1 MPKKSF
7 FILSV
12 IILLIAL
19 YGLFRSY
26 RSHATILLVNG
37 VIHTGSGR
45 TEGALAIRED
55 RIADIG
61 SNLGLRLKFSAD
73 TVIDLGGKPVYPG
86 FTDSHIHVEG
96 FGASLMNI
104 NLVGAGSIEQIRVLV
119 ASEAGKKKPG
129 QWVRGRGWD
138 QNLWA
143 RKEFPTYRDLDMAGG
158 DVPIYLVRIDGP
170 AVWVNRRV
178 LALAG
183 ISRATPDPAGG
194 KILRDASGEPTGVF
208 VDNAIESLAS
218 VLPPPSDADR
228 VEAVRTSLAALA
240 AKGIT
245 EAQDMGVDLR
255 GVGIYKDLASEG
267 RLPIRVYI
275 ALDGQ
280 DRPTVERYL
289 SSGPEI
295 GLYGGMLTV
304 RAIKLYADGAL
315 GSRGAALVQ
324 PYADDPGNRGLTV
337 TELAELRDATAK
349 AVAGGFQ
356 LCTHAIGDRG
366 NTIVLNAYQDAYNHL
381 TDKKLDIRFRVEHA
395 QVLLP
400 SDVGRF
406 RSIGA
411 IASMQPTHCTSDM
424 PWVEARLGPKRVR
437 LAYAWRALLDS
448 GAIIASG
455 SDAPVEDPN
464 PLKGFYAA
472 ITRQTE
478 SGMPA
483 GGWYPE
489 QRMTREEALVSYT
502 RSGAFAAFQERDK
515 GTIDRG
521 KWADL
526 VVLSEDIMTTDE
538 RKIPSVE
545 VELTVVGGKI
555 VFRRPPGR

>member
-1 MPKKSF
+1 MSKRSF
-7 FILSV
+7 FVLSA
-12 IILLIAL
+12 IIFLIAM

-26 RSHATILLVNG
+26 RSHADLLLVNG
-37 VIHTGSGR
+37 MIHRGNGR
-45 TEGALAIRED
+45 TSGSIAIQEG

-61 SNLGLRLKFSAD
+61 SNLGIRLKFSAD
-73 TVIDLGGKPVYPG
+73 SVVDLGGKPVFPG

-96 FGASLMNI
+96 FGASLMNL
-104 NLVGAGSIEQIRVLV
+104 NLTGARSIEQICILV
-119 ASEAGKKKPG
+119 KSEAAKKLPG

-138 QNLWA
+138 QNLWST
-143 RKEFPTYRDLDMAGG
+143 KEFPTHSELDLVSG
-158 DVPIYLVRIDGP
+158 DVPVYLVRIDGH

-178 LALAG
+178 LAMAG
-183 ISRATPDPAGG
+183 ITRLTPDPAGG

-255 GVGIYKDLASEG
+255 GVGIYKDLASKG
-267 RLPIRVYI
+267 RLPIRVYVV
-275 ALDGQ
+275 LDGQ
-280 DRPTVERYL
+280 DRPTIEHYL
-289 SSGPEI
+289 SSGREI
-295 GLYGGMLTV
+295 GLYNGMLTV

-315 GSRGAALVQ
+315 GSRGAALVL

-337 TELAELRDATAK
+337 TELSELRDATAK
-349 AVAGGFQ
+349 ATAGGFQ

-366 NTIVLNAYQDAYNHL
+366 NTIVLNAYEEISNRL
-381 TDKKLDIRFRVEHA
+381 NIKNLDLRFRVEHA

-406 RSIGA
+406 HIIGV
-411 IASMQPTHCTSDM
+411 IASMQPSHCTSDM
-424 PWVEARLGPKRVR
+424 SWAEARLGPQRVR
-437 LAYAWRALLDS
+437 FAYAWRALLDS
-448 GAIIASG
+448 GAVVASG

-472 ITRQTE
+472 ITRETE
-478 SGMPA
+478 SGMPP
-483 GGWYPE
+483 GGWHPE

-515 GTIDRG
+515 GTIDSG

-526 VVLSEDIMTTDE
+526 VVLSEDIMTMDE

-545 VELTVVGGKI
+545 VELTMVGGKI
-555 VFRRPPGR
+555 IFRRPPER

>member
-1 MPKKSF
+1 MPKRWF

-12 IILLIAL
+12 VILLIAL

-26 RSHATILLVNG
+26 RGHASVLLVNG
-37 VIHTGSGR
+37 VFYTGSGR
-45 TEGALAIRED
+45 TTGALAIQDD

-73 TVIDLGGKPVYPG
+73 SILDLGGKPVFPG
-86 FTDSHIHVEG
+86 FIDSHIHVEG
-96 FGASLMNI
+96 YGASLMNL
-104 NLVGAGSIEQIRVLV
+104 NLVGADSIEQIRRMVG
-119 ASEAGKKKPG
+119 SEAGKKKPG

-143 RKEFPTYRDLDMAGG
+143 SKEFPTYRDLDSASG
-158 DVPIYLVRIDGP
+158 DVPVYLVRVDGH
-170 AVWVNRRV
+170 AVWVNSRV
-178 LALAG
+178 LTMAG
-183 ISRATPDPAGG
+183 ITRATPDPPGG

-208 VDNAIESLAS
+208 VDNAMESLAS

-228 VEAVRTSLAALA
+228 VEAVRRSLAALA

-245 EAQDMGVDLR
+245 EAQDMGVDLK
-255 GVGIYKDLASEG
+255 GVGIYRDLASEG
-267 RLPIRVYI
+267 RLPIRVYV

-280 DRPTVERYL
+280 DRHTIERYL

-295 GLYGGMLTV
+295 GLFGGMLTV
-304 RAIKLYADGAL
+304 RGIKLYADGAL

-324 PYADDPGNRGLTV
+324 PYTDDPGNRGLTV

-349 AVAGGFQ
+349 AAATGFQ

-366 NTIVLNAYQDAYNHL
+366 NTIVLNAYEETFNHL
-381 TDKKLDIRFRVEHA
+381 KYKIFDLRFRVEHA

-406 RSIGA
+406 HTSGV
-411 IASMQPTHCTSDM
+411 IASMQPIHCTSDM
-424 PWVEARLGPKRVR
+424 PWVEARLGPERVR
-437 LAYAWRALLDS
+437 FAYAWRALLDS
-448 GAIIASG
+448 GAVIASG

-478 SGMPA
+478 SGMPP
-483 GGWYPE
+483 GGWHPE
-489 QRMTREEALVSYT
+489 QRMTREEALTSYT
-502 RSGAFAAFQERDK
+502 SAGAFAAFQERDK

-526 VVLSEDIMTTDE
+526 VVLSEDIMTVDE
-538 RKIPSVE
+538 RKIPSVQ
-545 VELTVVGGKI
+545 VEITVVGGKI
-555 VFRRPPGR
+555 VFRRQTGR